1 MDRYNHKK
9 RRNSPNISF
18 DDSSDDSKDNNN
30 QNKKINNEI
39 NNNLFNNIKDSLDKN
54 LSDFIMNFTQCFICL
69 CKAKEPLTCPKCN
82 NFACKQCLENY
93 FKDQMYKECP
103 ICKIQIYKLDL
114 KPSKIIKE
122 IETLLNLK
130 DNKDYQIKKLNKL
143 IKEKEEILS
152 DNKEIYLNNLKNK
165 LFKIQDNLKDY
176 RKEYQS
182 FISKWEKQ
190 IFKLFDIYEKKIE
203 SLIYDLDFN
212 IEKYNEEFSK
222 KSKYIIDNENNEKY
236 KNKDEKIISLI
247 KKIISMDRKYFNENK
262 DGFLEHFPKN
272 LVIGIKTFF
281 ERPLLIVPN
290 MANYNIGFIDFSKDD
305 FGKKNKKKKDF
316 NFHIG
321 EYKIK
326 YNFNSDYHY
335 SSLCTFSYDKDT
347 KGSFFVIQKKI
358 IDNKITEIIPMQLV
372 EKNTYEA
379 NVKFDELKEV
389 ENSLI
394 RMETT
399 IQNFTLINEN

>member
-1 MDRYNHKK
+1 MNKANHKK

-18 DDSSDDSKDNNN
+18 DNSSDDSEDNNN
-30 QNKKINNEI
+30 QSNKINNA
-39 NNNLFNNIKDSLDKN
+39 LFDNITDSLDKN
-54 LSDFIMNFTQCFICL
+54 LSDSIMNFTQCFICL
-69 CKAKEPLTCPKCN
+69 SKAEEPLTCPKCN
-82 NFACKQCLENY
+82 NFACKKCLENY

-103 ICKIQIYKLDL
+103 LCKIEIYKLDL

-122 IETLLNLK
+122 IENLLNLK

-143 IKEKEEILS
+143 IKEKEEVLS

-165 LFKIQDNLKDY
+165 ILKIQNYLKEY

-190 IFKLFDIYEKKIE
+190 IFKLFDIYENKIE
-203 SLIYDLDFN
+203 NLIFGLDFHT
-212 IEKYNEEFSK
+212 EKYKEEFSK
-222 KSKYIIDNENNEKY
+222 KSKYIIDNEKGEIY
-236 KNKDEKIISLI
+236 KNKDEKIISLV

-272 LVIGIKTFF
+272 LVIEIKTFM
-281 ERPLLIVPN
+281 EKPLLIVPN
-290 MANYNIGFIDFSKDD
+290 VANYNIVSVDFPKDK
-305 FGKKNKKKKDF
+305 FNKKTKKKKDY

-321 EYKIK
+321 EYEIK
-326 YNFNSDYHY
+326 YKFNSDDLY
-335 SSLCTFSYDKDT
+335 SSLCRFSYNKDT
-347 KGSFFVIQKKI
+347 KGIFLVIQKKI
-358 IDNKITEIIPMQLV
+358 IDNKIAEIIPMQLV

-379 NVKFDELKEV
+379 NVKFDELTEV
-389 ENSLI
+389 GNSMI

-399 IQNFTLINEN
+399 VQIFTLINEN

>member
-1 MDRYNHKK
+1 MDRHNHKK

-18 DDSSDDSKDNNN
+18 DDSSDDSEDNNN
-30 QNKKINNEI
+30 QNNKINNKI
-39 NNNLFNNIKDSLDKN
+39 NNALFNNISDSLDKN
-54 LSDFIMNFTQCFICL
+54 LSDSINNFTQCFICL
-69 CKAKEPLTCPKCN
+69 SKATEPLTCPKCN

-103 ICKIQIYKLDL
+103 ICKTLIYKLDL

-122 IETLLNLK
+122 IETLLNLS

-143 IKEKEEILS
+143 IKEKEEVLS
-152 DNKEIYLNNLKNK
+152 DNKEIYLNHLKNK
-165 LFKIQDNLKDY
+165 ILKIQNNLKEY

-190 IFKLFDIYEKKIE
+190 IFKLFDIYENKIE
-203 SLIYDLDFN
+203 SLITSLDFHM
-212 IEKYNEEFSK
+212 EKFKEDLSK
-222 KSKYIIDNENNEKY
+222 KSKYTIDNEKGEKY
-236 KNKDEKIISLI
+236 KNKDEKIISLV

-272 LVIGIKTFF
+272 LVIEIKKFF

-290 MANYNIGFIDFSKDD
+290 IANYDIASIDFPKNGL
-305 FGKKNKKKKDF
+305 GKKTKKTKDF
-316 NFHIG
+316 NYHIG

-326 YNFNSDYHY
+326 YNFNSDDMY
-335 SSLCTFSYDKDT
+335 SSLCTFSYNKDT

-358 IDNKITEIIPMQLV
+358 IDNKLTEIIPMKLV

-379 NVKFDELKEV
+379 NVRFDELKEV
-389 ENSLI
+389 GNSSI

-399 IQNFTLINEN
+399 IQNFIPINEN